1 MHATLPSCALWA
13 LPDQGHG
20 LAFGLSFLVWL
31 FQPLRS
37 CSRASPYRGSIFGV
51 KLALGVNLTL
61 VVRCWITWK
70 ELRSAFPLGLLLL
83 GCRRLLLLFG
93 LRFRLCLA
101 LAPPLPRTCLRQR
114 RWWRGWG
121 TLLKRLRPGFVGRE
135 ELSEELSEESE
146 ALKLPEDGGT
156 SGELL
161 NLLMPCLNCITKAKL
176 PEAKEQEL
184 LQELCATAIQ
194 DGHLFASLL
203 AAVLS
208 PSGGVPGMKVSTL
221 FQQLPPGLEVPTAAV
236 ELLLSLDCDLHE
248 LALTRLGETGLL

>member
-1 MHATLPSCALWA
+1 MCSLLWA
-13 LPDQGHG
+13 LADQGHA
-20 LAFGLSFLVWL
+20 LAFGLSFLVCF

-51 KLALGVNLTL
+51 KLALGVNFTL

-70 ELRSAFPLGLLLL
+70 ELRSAFPLGLLLP

-135 ELSEELSEESE
+135 ELSEELSEESD

-156 SGELL
+156 SGESENSTTTPLH
-161 NLLMPCLNCITKAKL
+161 L
-176 PEAKEQEL
+176 P
-184 LQELCATAIQ
+184 
-194 DGHLFASLL
+194 SL
-203 AAVLS
+203 
-208 PSGGVPGMKVSTL
+208 P
-221 FQQLPPGLEVPTAAV
+221 
-236 ELLLSLDCDLHE
+236 
-248 LALTRLGETGLL
+248 LGSV